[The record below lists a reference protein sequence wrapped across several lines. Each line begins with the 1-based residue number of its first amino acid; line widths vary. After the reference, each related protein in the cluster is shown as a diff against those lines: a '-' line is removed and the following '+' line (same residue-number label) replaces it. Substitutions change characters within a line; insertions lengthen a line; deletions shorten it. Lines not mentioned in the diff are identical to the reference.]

1 MITAENISET
11 RMKISKPT
19 YITVPFAVGGGR

>member
-1 MITAENISET
+1 MITAEKIPET
-11 RMKISKPT
+11 RMRISKLT